1 MKNDVIKI
9 KESEFRISLGI
20 GADEPINIKRLLQKL
35 STLTLYKKL
44 SDDFSGMCLKSKE
57 KTFILVNST
66 QARGRQHFTIAH
78 ELYHLFIQKDFK
90 VHKCN
95 PGQRTKDPQE
105 KEADFFASIF
115 LMPEMGVK
123 KMIPE
128 DELIKK
134 NVSVST
140 VIKLEHYFAVSRSAM
155 LNRLHGLNLI
165 SQAKYDELKTILV
178 IKSAKEHGA
187 DISLYLPGNEG
198 LIIGDY
204 GDKAKRLFDNEK
216 ISEGHY
222 LDLLSK
228 IGIDLTSD
236 YEDQPYC

>member
-1 MKNDVIKI
+1 MKNDILHI
-9 KESEFRISLGI
+9 KESEFRTSLGL
-20 GADEPINIKRLLQKL
+20 GADEPINIKRLLRKL
-35 STLTLYKKL
+35 STLTLYKNL
-44 SDDFSGMCLKSKE
+44 SDDFSGMCLKSNG
-57 KTFILVNST
+57 KTFILVNSN
-66 QARGRQHFTIAH
+66 QPRGRQHFTIAH

-95 PGQRTKDPQE
+95 PGQKTKEPQE
-105 KEADFFASIF
+105 IDADYFASIF

-128 DELIKK
+128 NELIKK
-134 NVSVST
+134 NVSIST
-140 VIKLEHYFAVSRSAM
+140 VIKLEHYFTVSRAAM
-155 LNRLHGLNLI
+155 LNRLETLKLI
-165 SQAKYDELKTILV
+165 SRAKYDELKAIPV

-187 DISLYLPGNEG
+187 DTSLYLPGNEG
-198 LIIGDY
+198 LVIGDY

-236 YEDQPYC
+236 DEE